1 MEQFERVLRLH
12 HLLSNA
18 RYPIPR
24 RQLEERLACSQK
36 TVRRDLDFLRDR
48 LGAPVDYD
56 QEKNGWFYRE
66 NEQSLYELP
75 GLWLNEEEI
84 HALLS
89 IQQLLNSLDPGILQD
104 EIAPF
109 ENRIKD
115 LLNKSSGYQD
125 STNLSQTIRLLT
137 TGKRKRQYEH
147 FQEIASATLQKKQ
160 IHITYFGRRKNAIS
174 KRNLSPLRL
183 LHYKENWYLSAWC
196 HNSDG
201 LRMFS
206 LDKIEQVDTLQE
218 AIIALDTTEI
228 DHAINASFGIFT
240 GKAEESAVLH
250 FNEEAARWVADE
262 VWHPE
267 QQEQWL
273 DSGKYELVVPYN
285 DVTEL
290 SAEILRFGEDVE
302 VIAPTTLRQLI
313 IQRLTL
319 ALAQYQL

>member
-12 HLLSNA
+12 HLLSNS
-18 RYPIPR
+18 RFPIPR
-24 RQLEERLACSQK
+24 KQLEERLDCSQK

-56 QEKNGWFYRE
+56 QEKNGWYYRD

-89 IQQLLNSLDPGILQD
+89 IQQLLSSLDPGLLQD

-115 LLNKSSGYQD
+115 LLNKSAGVQND
-125 STNLSQTIRLLT
+125 TNLSQAIRLLT
-137 TGKRKRQYEH
+137 TGKRKRQYQH
-147 FQEIASATLQKKQ
+147 FQQIASATIQKKQ
-160 IHITYFGRRKNAIS
+160 VHITYFGRRKNAVS
-174 KRNLSPLRL
+174 QRNLSPLRL

-196 HNSDG
+196 HKREA

-206 LDKIEQVDTLQE
+206 LDKIENVDTLAKP
-218 AIIALDTTEI
+218 AIEQDASEI
-228 DHAINASFGIFT
+228 DNAIQSSFGIFT
-240 GKAEESAVLH
+240 GMAKERATLH
-250 FNEEAARWVADE
+250 FNEEASRWVADE

-267 QQEQWL
+267 QHEKWL
-273 DSGKYELVVPYN
+273 DNGKYELIVPYN
-285 DVTEL
+285 HDTEL

-302 VIAPTTLRQLI
+302 VIKPASLRQLI
-313 IQRLTL
+313 IQRLSK
-319 ALAQYQL
+319 ALSQYQN